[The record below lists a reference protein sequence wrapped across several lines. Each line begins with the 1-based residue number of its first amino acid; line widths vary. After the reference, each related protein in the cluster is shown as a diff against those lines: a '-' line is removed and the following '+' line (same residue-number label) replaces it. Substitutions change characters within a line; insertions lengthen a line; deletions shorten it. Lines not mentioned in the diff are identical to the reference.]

1 MFELLFLDDEIRDM
15 LMENK
20 TTDDIR
26 NAAKSKGMTLLR
38 DMGIDYVF
46 DGTTTAEEV
55 IRETVLDA

>member
-1 MFELLFLDDEIRDM
+1 MFELLILDDELRDM
-15 LMENK
+15 IMENK

-26 NAAKSKGMTLLR
+26 NVAKSKGMTLLR